1 MEENS
6 PLSSLVINTTAPLHN
21 GSLTTRQWVPARRAA
36 FGHKPWGWKGE
47 RLLRWRRRQLHKPS
61 SQRRGHATTVQVQVA
76 HRNTYEKRYANS
88 CIIILDC
95 FVVWSELCLHSTQAL
110 PKTCQSYIAWC
121 FLVVGCCI
129 QCTGISYNQKPLQS
143 RLHSVP
149 VLVALSGSKRGGT
162 KLLNA
167 VLESLDWEK
176 QKIGQ
181 RVASVVY
188 HAGQRR
194 FCEKLTTWTS
204 WDSEPFELSSA
215 PRAHRSIIRPP
226 SVSSINAALD
236 VRLYLQPEG
245 GYCTVSWPGHFA
257 IICKKSSFKILV
269 LGLSRIC

>member
-1 MEENS
+1 M
-6 PLSSLVINTTAPLHN
+6 INTTAPLHN

-61 SQRRGHATTVQVQVA
+61 SQRRGHATKVQVQVA
-76 HRNTYEKRYANS
+76 HRKTYEKHYTNS

-95 FVVWSELCLHSTQAL
+95 LVVWSELCLHSTQAL

-129 QCTGISYNQKPLQS
+129 QCTGISYNQKPLHS
-143 RLHSVP
+143 RLHLVP

-162 KLLNA
+162 KLLNV

-181 RVASVVY
+181 RVASVVLP
-188 HAGQRR
+188 RR
-194 FCEKLTTWTS
+194 TATLLWEARRLEHRGTQS
-204 WDSEPFELSSA
+204 LLSYQVLLGRTGASF
-215 PRAHRSIIRPP
+215 AHP
-226 SVSSINAALD
+226 ALPASMPLWMIVCICSLRVATAQFPD
-236 VRLYLQPEG
+236 QAILQ
-245 GYCTVSWPGHFA
+245 
-257 IICKKSSFKILV
+257 
-269 LGLSRIC
+269 